1 MSVPEAFNE
10 NPTTSIELVKLLY
23 ESLRTRDFRKLKEI
37 VTEDVT
43 WNVTEGFPYTG
54 IYQGLDNVLRGFY
67 ARLRS
72 NLDSFAAEHVKWIDA
87 GESVIVL
94 GYYLMTPKGTAEESR
109 IRFAHIWGIR
119 EGKIAGV
126 WQVADTAKLPRA
138 LQQH

>member
-1 MSVPEAFNE
+1 MDASGE
-10 NPTTSIELVKLLY
+10 NPETSIELVKLVY
-23 ESLRTRDFRKLKEI
+23 ESLRSHDFQKLKEI

-43 WNVTEGFPYTG
+43 WNVTEGFPYGG

-72 NLDSFAAEHVKWIDA
+72 NLDSFAAEHVRWIDA

-94 GYYLMTPKGTAEESR
+94 GYYLMTAKGAAEESR

-119 EGKIAGV
+119 EGKITGV
-126 WQVADTAKLPRA
+126 WQVADTAKLPQA
-138 LQQH
+138 LQPH